1 VVPLHGRISRSMC
14 SWVNSATVGV
24 RFSLERMACC
34 MISKDWPLASRSL
47 VRVSAST
54 IVATVSPW
62 LDRVF
67 GSRQRTI
74 KDLDPSFLVRVL
86 MLAIEKRYARVHT
99 FGGFV
104 HTQPPNSPL
113 DLWKHCARD
122 GTRTV
127 FQALQTPGTREN
139 TGNPKQSGGFTGYSE
154 ARSVDIVHTPFPRAD
169 AWERHL
175 WITLQGH
182 PTSPVVNRRCR

>member
-1 VVPLHGRISRSMC
+1 MT
-14 SWVNSATVGV
+14 SATVAV
-24 RFSLERMACC
+24 RFSLESMACC
-34 MISKDWPLASRSL
+34 AISNDWPLASRSL

-74 KDLDPSFLVRVL
+74 KDLDPSF
-86 MLAIEKRYARVHT
+86 
-99 FGGFV
+99 FGACTDAGHKKTLRPCTHFWWFCT
-104 HTQPPNSPL
+104 HSTAQQPL

-122 GTRTV
+122 GTQTV

-139 TGNPKQSGGFTGYSE
+139 TGNPKQSGGFTGYS
-154 ARSVDIVHTPFPRAD
+154 
-169 AWERHL
+169 
-175 WITLQGH
+175 
-182 PTSPVVNRRCR
+182 